1 MNKYPRYQLST
12 SQNGATLI
20 VVLMFLLLII
30 VVGVIAVRNSM
41 TSLRLATSDQV
52 DTLLLNTSDTAN
64 KNIENIIN
72 DPDYNSEKA
81 NILGSLGFFGYF
93 LNTGATSNRGDQ
105 IIFCYR
111 PRQSYFFKMSEATV
125 MTSSGQSKLIGGA
138 DLSGGFCRPS
148 RASDFVN
155 ARQNVMTQ
163 VSVTRPNTQSLPV
176 TPFGNVPLEITI
188 NSDDATSSSPSF
200 RIHSTSFLPAL
211 SNVSDAEITECLKK
225 PSENAASFVAGV
237 DKDDPTQSTYFGETR
252 NECLAKIGVPAKV
265 LVKEA
270 KLENDVNS
278 ENCID
283 EGYGKGDGKISQACQ
298 DLLGLTPNGN
308 IAQSAK

>member
-1 MNKYPRYQLST
+1 MMNKYPKYQLPT

-52 DTLLLNTSDTAN
+52 DTLLLTTSDTSN

-72 DPDYNSEKA
+72 DPTYSSEKA

-105 IIFCYR
+105 VLFCYR
-111 PRQSYFFKMSEATV
+111 PRQSYFFKMSEATII
-125 MTSSGQSKLIGGA
+125 TPSGQSKLVGGA
-138 DLSGGFCRPS
+138 GSSGFCRPS
-148 RASDFVN
+148 QAGDFVN

-200 RIHSTSFLPAL
+200 RIHSTSFLPAM
-211 SNVSDAEITECLKK
+211 SKVSDANITECLEK
-225 PSENAASFVAGV
+225 PSENAASFVAGI
-237 DKDDPTQSTYFGETR
+237 DEDDSTQNTYFGETR

-270 KLENDVNS
+270 KLENNVDS
-278 ENCID
+278 ENCIN
-283 EGYGKGDGKISQACQ
+283 EGYGKGDGKISQECQ
-298 DLLGLTPNGN
+298 DLLGLTPSGN
-308 IAQSAK
+308 IA

>member
-1 MNKYPRYQLST
+1 
-12 SQNGATLI
+12 
-20 VVLMFLLLII
+20 
-30 VVGVIAVRNSM
+30 M

-72 DPDYNSEKA
+72 DPDYSSEKA

-105 IIFCYR
+105 ILFCYR

-125 MTSSGQSKLIGGA
+125 TTPSGQSKLIGGA
-138 DLSGGFCRPS
+138 GSGGFCRPGQ
-148 RASDFVN
+148 ASDFVN

-211 SNVSDAEITECLKK
+211 SNVSDDKITECLKK

-237 DKDDPTQSTYFGETR
+237 DEDDSTKNIYFGETR

-283 EGYGKGDGKISQACQ
+283 YGEGGNEITEECQ
-298 DLLGLTPNGN
+298 DLLGLTPTGN

>member
-1 MNKYPRYQLST
+1 
-12 SQNGATLI
+12 
-20 VVLMFLLLII
+20 
-30 VVGVIAVRNSM
+30 M

-72 DPDYNSEKA
+72 DPDYSSEKA

-111 PRQSYFFKMSEATV
+111 PRQDYFFKMSEATII
-125 MTSSGQSKLIGGA
+125 TPSGQSKLVSGA
-138 DLSGGFCRPS
+138 GSSGFCRPS
-148 RASDFVN
+148 QADDFVN

-211 SNVSDAEITECLKK
+211 SNVSDAKITECLKK

-237 DKDDPTQSTYFGETR
+237 DEDDDTQNTYFGETR

-283 EGYGKGDGKISQACQ
+283 KGYGKGNGKISQACQ
-298 DLLGLTPNGN
+298 DLLGLTPTGN

>member
-1 MNKYPRYQLST
+1 MNKYPKYQLPT

-52 DTLLLNTSDTAN
+52 DTLLLTTSDTSN

-72 DPDYNSEKA
+72 DPAYSSEKA

-105 IIFCYR
+105 VMFCYR
-111 PRQSYFFKMSEATV
+111 PRQSYFFKMSEATI
-125 MTSSGQSKLIGGA
+125 TTPSGQSKLIGGA
-138 DLSGGFCRPS
+138 GSSGFCRPS
-148 RASDFVN
+148 EADDFVN

-188 NSDDATSSSPSF
+188 NSEDATSSSPSF
-200 RIHSTSFLPAL
+200 RIHSTSFLPAM
-211 SNVSDAEITECLKK
+211 SNVSDAKISECLRK
-225 PSENAASFVAGV
+225 PSENAASFVAEI
-237 DKDDPTQSTYFGETR
+237 DEDDSTQNTYFGETR
-252 NECLAKIGVPAKV
+252 NECLAKIGVPTKV

-283 EGYGKGDGKISQACQ
+283 EGYGKGDGKISQKCQ
-298 DLLGLTPNGN
+298 DLLGLTPSGN
-308 IAQSAK
+308 IA

>member
-1 MNKYPRYQLST
+1 MMNKYPKYQLPT

-52 DTLLLNTSDTAN
+52 DTLLLTTSDTSN

-72 DPDYNSEKA
+72 DPTYSSEKA

-105 IIFCYR
+105 VLFCYR
-111 PRQSYFFKMSEATV
+111 PRQSYFFKMSEATII
-125 MTSSGQSKLIGGA
+125 TPSGQSKLVGGA
-138 DLSGGFCRPS
+138 GSSGFCRPS
-148 RASDFVN
+148 QAGDFVN

-200 RIHSTSFLPAL
+200 RIHSTSFLPAM
-211 SNVSDAEITECLKK
+211 SKVSDAKITECLEK
-225 PSENAASFVAGV
+225 PSENAASFVAGI
-237 DKDDPTQSTYFGETR
+237 DEDDPNQNTYFGETR

-270 KLENDVNS
+270 KLENNVDS
-278 ENCID
+278 ENCIN
-283 EGYGKGDGKISQACQ
+283 EGYGKGDGKISQECQ
-298 DLLGLTPNGN
+298 DLLGLTPSGN
-308 IAQSAK
+308 IA

>member
-1 MNKYPRYQLST
+1 MNKYPKYQLPT
-12 SQNGATLI
+12 SQDGATLI

-52 DTLLLNTSDTAN
+52 DTLLLTTSDTSN

-72 DPDYNSEKA
+72 DPAYSSEKA

-105 IIFCYR
+105 VLFCYR
-111 PRQSYFFKMSEATV
+111 PRQSYFFEMSEATIN
-125 MTSSGQSKLIGGA
+125 TPSGQSKLVGGA
-138 DLSGGFCRPS
+138 GSSGFCRPS
-148 RASDFVN
+148 QADDFVN

-176 TPFGNVPLEITI
+176 TPFGNVPLEITV
-188 NSDDATSSSPSF
+188 NSEDATSSSPSF
-200 RIHSTSFLPAL
+200 RIHSTSFLPAM
-211 SNVSDAEITECLKK
+211 SNVSDAKITECLKK
-225 PSENAASFVAGV
+225 PSENAESFVAGT
-237 DKDDPTQSTYFGETR
+237 DEDDPTQNTYFGETR

-283 EGYGKGDGKISQACQ
+283 EGYGKGDGTISQACQ

>member
-1 MNKYPRYQLST
+1 MNEYPKSQLST
-12 SQNGATLI
+12 SQSGATLI

-30 VVGVIAVRNSM
+30 VVGVIAVRSSM

-52 DTLLLNTSDTAN
+52 DTLLLTTSDTAS

-72 DPDYNSEKA
+72 DPSYSSEKA

-105 IIFCYR
+105 VLFCYR
-111 PRQSYFFKMSEATV
+111 PRQSYFFRMSEATV
-125 MTSSGQSKLIGGA
+125 TTPSGQSKLIGGA
-138 DLSGGFCRPS
+138 SSGGFCQPGQ
-148 RASDFVN
+148 ANDFVN

-176 TPFGNVPLEITI
+176 IPFGNVPLEMTI

-200 RIHSTSFLPAL
+200 RIHSTSFLPAM
-211 SNVSDAEITECLKK
+211 SNVSDAKIIECLKK
-225 PSENAASFVAGV
+225 PSENAASFVAEI
-237 DKDDPTQSTYFGETR
+237 DEDDPTQNAYFGETL

-283 EGYGKGDGKISQACQ
+283 YGEGGNEITEECQ
-298 DLLGLTPNGN
+298 DLLSLTPSGN
-308 IAQSAK
+308 IA

>member
-1 MNKYPRYQLST
+1 MNKHPRSQLTNAQS
-12 SQNGATLI
+12 GATLI
-20 VVLMFLLLII
+20 VVLLFLLLII
-30 VVGVIAVRNSM
+30 VVGVVAVRGSM

-52 DTLLLNTSDTAN
+52 DTLLLTTSDTSN

-72 DPDYNSEKA
+72 DPTYSSEKA
-81 NILGSLGFFGYF
+81 NILGPLGFFGYF

-105 IIFCYR
+105 VLFCYR
-111 PRQSYFFKMSEATV
+111 PRQNYFFKMSEATIN
-125 MTSSGQSKLIGGA
+125 TPSGQSKLIGGA
-138 DLSGGFCRPS
+138 GSGGFCRPS
-148 RASDFVN
+148 QADDFVN

-211 SNVSDAEITECLKK
+211 SNVSDAKITECLKK
-225 PSENAASFVAGV
+225 PSENATSFVATI
-237 DKDDPTQSTYFGETR
+237 DEDDSTQNTYFGETR

-270 KLENDVNS
+270 KLENVVDT

-283 EGYGKGDGKISQACQ
+283 YGEGTGEISQECQ
-298 DLLGLTPNGN
+298 DLLGLTPTGK
-308 IAQSAK
+308 IA

>member
-1 MNKYPRYQLST
+1 MNKYPKYQLPN

-72 DPDYNSEKA
+72 DPTYSSEKA

-93 LNTGATSNRGDQ
+93 LNTGATANRGDQ
-105 IIFCYR
+105 IVFCYR
-111 PRQSYFFKMSEATV
+111 PRQNYFFKMSEATV
-125 MTSSGQSKLIGGA
+125 ITPSGQSKLIGGA
-138 DLSGGFCRPS
+138 GSSGGFCRPS
-148 RASDFVN
+148 QADDFVN

-188 NSDDATSSSPSF
+188 NSDDPISSSPSF

-211 SNVSDAEITECLKK
+211 SNASDAEITECLKK

-237 DKDDPTQSTYFGETR
+237 DEDDATQNTYFGETR

-283 EGYGKGDGKISQACQ
+283 YGKGGDEITEECQ
-298 DLLGLTPNGN
+298 KLFSLTPSG
-308 IAQSAK
+308 I

>member
-1 MNKYPRYQLST
+1 MMNKYPKYQLPT

-52 DTLLLNTSDTAN
+52 DTLLLTTSDTSN

-72 DPDYNSEKA
+72 DPTYSSEKA

-105 IIFCYR
+105 VLFCYR
-111 PRQSYFFKMSEATV
+111 PRQSYFFKMSEATII
-125 MTSSGQSKLIGGA
+125 TPSGQSKLVGGA
-138 DLSGGFCRPS
+138 GSSGFCRPS
-148 RASDFVN
+148 QADDFVN

-163 VSVTRPNTQSLPV
+163 VSVTRPNIQSLPV

-200 RIHSTSFLPAL
+200 RIHSTSFLPAM
-211 SNVSDAEITECLKK
+211 SKVSDAKITECLEK
-225 PSENAASFVAGV
+225 PSENAASFVAGI
-237 DKDDPTQSTYFGETR
+237 DEDDPNQNTYFGETR

-270 KLENDVNS
+270 KLENNVDS
-278 ENCID
+278 ENCIKK
-283 EGYGKGDGKISQACQ
+283 GYGKGDGTISQECQ
-298 DLLGLTPNGN
+298 DLLGLTPSGN
-308 IAQSAK
+308 IA

>member
-125 MTSSGQSKLIGGA
+125 MTASGQSKLIGGA

-211 SNVSDAEITECLKK
+211 SNVSDAKITECLKK

-283 EGYGKGDGKISQACQ
+283 EGYGKGDGTISQACQ

>member
-1 MNKYPRYQLST
+1 
-12 SQNGATLI
+12 
-20 VVLMFLLLII
+20 MFLLLII
-30 VVGVIAVRNSM
+30 VVGVIAVRSSM
-41 TSLRLATSDQV
+41 TTLRLATSDQV
-52 DTLLLNTSDTAN
+52 DTLLLTTSDTTN

-72 DPDYNSEKA
+72 DSANSNEKA
-81 NILGSLGFFGYF
+81 IILGPLGFFGYF

-105 IIFCYR
+105 IVFCYR
-111 PRQSYFFKMSEATV
+111 PRQDYFFKMSEATI
-125 MTSSGQSKLIGGA
+125 TTPSGQSKLVGGSG
-138 DLSGGFCRPS
+138 SGGFCRPNES
-148 RASDFVN
+148 DDFVN

-200 RIHSTSFLPAL
+200 RIHSTSFLPAM
-211 SNVSDAEITECLKK
+211 SKVSDAKITECLEK
-225 PSENAASFVAGV
+225 PSENAASFVAGT
-237 DKDDPTQSTYFGETR
+237 DEDDPTQNTYFGETR

-283 EGYGKGDGKISQACQ
+283 EGYGKGNGKISQECQ
-298 DLLGLTPNGN
+298 DLLGLTPSGN
-308 IAQSAK
+308 IA

>member
-1 MNKYPRYQLST
+1 MNKYPKYQLPT
-12 SQNGATLI
+12 SQDGATLI
-20 VVLMFLLLII
+20 VILMFLLLII

-52 DTLLLNTSDTAN
+52 DTLLLTTSDTSN

-72 DPDYNSEKA
+72 DPAYSSEKA

-105 IIFCYR
+105 VLFCYR
-111 PRQSYFFKMSEATV
+111 PRQSYFFKMSEATIN
-125 MTSSGQSKLIGGA
+125 TPSGQSKLVGGA
-138 DLSGGFCRPS
+138 GSSGFCRPS
-148 RASDFVN
+148 QADDFVN

-176 TPFGNVPLEITI
+176 TPFGNVPLEITV
-188 NSDDATSSSPSF
+188 NSEDATSSSPSF
-200 RIHSTSFLPAL
+200 RIHSTSFLPAM
-211 SNVSDAEITECLKK
+211 SNVSDAKITECLKK
-225 PSENAASFVAGV
+225 PSENAESFVAGV
-237 DKDDPTQSTYFGETR
+237 DEDDPTQNTYFGETR
-252 NECLAKIGVPAKV
+252 NECLAKIGVPTKV

-283 EGYGKGDGKISQACQ
+283 GGYGKGNGKISQQCQ
-298 DLLGLTPNGN
+298 DLFGLTPSGN
-308 IAQSAK
+308 KT

>member
-1 MNKYPRYQLST
+1 MNKYPKYQLPT
-12 SQNGATLI
+12 SQDGATLI

-52 DTLLLNTSDTAN
+52 DTLLLTTSDTSN

-72 DPDYNSEKA
+72 DPAYSSEKA

-105 IIFCYR
+105 VLFCYR
-111 PRQSYFFKMSEATV
+111 PRQSYFFEMSEATIN
-125 MTSSGQSKLIGGA
+125 TPSGQSKLVGGA
-138 DLSGGFCRPS
+138 GSSGFCRPS
-148 RASDFVN
+148 QADDFVN

-176 TPFGNVPLEITI
+176 TPFGNVPLEITV
-188 NSDDATSSSPSF
+188 NSEDATSSSPSF
-200 RIHSTSFLPAL
+200 RIHSTSFLPAM
-211 SNVSDAEITECLKK
+211 SNVSDAKITECLKK
-225 PSENAASFVAGV
+225 PSENAESFVAGV
-237 DKDDPTQSTYFGETR
+237 DEDDPTQNTYFGETR
-252 NECLAKIGVPAKV
+252 NECLAKIGVPTKV

-283 EGYGKGDGKISQACQ
+283 GGYGKGNGKISQQCQ
-298 DLLGLTPNGN
+298 DLLGLTPSGN
-308 IAQSAK
+308 TA

>member
-93 LNTGATSNRGDQ
+93 LNIGATSNRGDQ

-111 PRQSYFFKMSEATV
+111 PRQDYFFKMSEATII
-125 MTSSGQSKLIGGA
+125 TPSGQSKLVSGA
-138 DLSGGFCRPS
+138 GSSGFCRPS
-148 RASDFVN
+148 QADDFVN

-188 NSDDATSSSPSF
+188 SSDDATSSSPSF

-211 SNVSDAEITECLKK
+211 SNVSDAKITECLKK

-237 DKDDPTQSTYFGETR
+237 DEDDATQNTYFGETR

-270 KLENDVNS
+270 KLENDVRS

-283 EGYGKGDGKISQACQ
+283 EGYGKGDDKITDNCQ
-298 DLLGLTPNGN
+298 DLLGLTSSGN
-308 IAQSAK
+308 IG

>member
-1 MNKYPRYQLST
+1 MNKSPKYHLPT

-72 DPDYNSEKA
+72 DPTYSSEKA

-105 IIFCYR
+105 ILFCYR

-125 MTSSGQSKLIGGA
+125 ITPSGQSKLISGA
-138 DLSGGFCRPS
+138 GSSGFCRPNQ
-148 RASDFVN
+148 ASDFVN

-176 TPFGNVPLEITI
+176 TPFGNVPLEITV

-211 SNVSDAEITECLKK
+211 SSASDTEITECLKK
-225 PSENAASFVAGV
+225 PSENAASFVAGT
-237 DKDDPTQSTYFGETR
+237 DDDDPTQNTYFGETR
-252 NECLAKIGVPAKV
+252 NECLANIGVPAKV

-283 EGYGKGDGKISQACQ
+283 YGKGGSQITEECQ
-298 DLLGLTPNGN
+298 TLLGLTPSG
-308 IAQSAK
+308 I

>member
-1 MNKYPRYQLST
+1 MNKYPKYQLPT
-12 SQNGATLI
+12 SQDGATLI
-20 VVLMFLLLII
+20 VILMFLLLII

-52 DTLLLNTSDTAN
+52 DTLLLTTSDTSN

-72 DPDYNSEKA
+72 DPAYSSEKA

-105 IIFCYR
+105 VLFCYR
-111 PRQSYFFKMSEATV
+111 PRQSYFFEMSEATIN
-125 MTSSGQSKLIGGA
+125 TPSGQSKLVGGA
-138 DLSGGFCRPS
+138 GSSGFCRPS
-148 RASDFVN
+148 QADDFVN

-176 TPFGNVPLEITI
+176 TPFGNVPLEITV
-188 NSDDATSSSPSF
+188 NSEDATSSSPSF
-200 RIHSTSFLPAL
+200 RIHSTSFLPAM
-211 SNVSDAEITECLKK
+211 SNVSDAKITECLKK
-225 PSENAASFVAGV
+225 PSENAESFVAGT
-237 DKDDPTQSTYFGETR
+237 DEDDPTQNTYFGETR

-283 EGYGKGDGKISQACQ
+283 EGYGKGDGTISQACQ

>member
-1 MNKYPRYQLST
+1 MNKHPKYQLTT
-12 SQNGATLI
+12 SQSGATLI
-20 VVLMFLLLII
+20 IVLLFLLLII
-30 VVGVIAVRNSM
+30 VVGVVAVRSSM

-52 DTLLLNTSDTAN
+52 DTLLLTTSDTAH
-64 KNIENIIN
+64 KNIESIVN
-72 DPDYNSEKA
+72 DPDYSAEKA

-111 PRQSYFFKMSEATV
+111 PRQKYFFRMSESTV
-125 MTSSGQSKLIGGA
+125 TTLSGKSKIVGGA
-138 DLSGGFCRPS
+138 SSAGGFCRPGQ
-148 RASDFVN
+148 ADDFVN

-188 NSDDATSSSPSF
+188 NSDDGISSSPSF
-200 RIHSTSFLPAL
+200 RIHSTSILPGM
-211 SNVSDAEITECLKK
+211 SNVSDAKITECLGK
-225 PSENAASFVAGV
+225 PSENANSFVSVANE
-237 DKDDPTQSTYFGETR
+237 DDPTQTTYFGETI

-278 ENCID
+278 EKCID
-283 EGYGKGDGKISQACQ
+283 YGKGNGKITKECQ
-298 DLLGLTPNGN
+298 KLLGLTENG
-308 IAQSAK
+308 AVS

>member
-1 MNKYPRYQLST
+1 MNQYPRCQLAN

-20 VVLMFLLLII
+20 VVLMFLLLIV
-30 VVGVIAVRNSM
+30 VVGAIAVRNSM

-72 DPDYNSEKA
+72 DPDYSSEKA

-105 IIFCYR
+105 ILFCYR
-111 PRQSYFFKMSEATV
+111 PRQSYFFKMSEATIN
-125 MTSSGQSKLIGGA
+125 TPSGQSKLIGGA
-138 DLSGGFCRPS
+138 GSGGFCRPS
-148 RASDFVN
+148 QASDFVN

-211 SNVSDAEITECLKK
+211 SNVSDAKITECLKK
-225 PSENAASFVAGV
+225 PSENADSFVSGV
-237 DKDDPTQSTYFGETR
+237 DEDDNTQNTYFGETR

-270 KLENDVNS
+270 KLENDVKS

-283 EGYGKGDGKISQACQ
+283 YGKGGNEENEGGNEITEKCQ
-298 DLLGLTPNGN
+298 DLLGLTPTGN
-308 IAQSAK
+308 IA

>member
-1 MNKYPRYQLST
+1 MNKYPKYQLPA

-30 VVGVIAVRNSM
+30 TVGVIAVRNSM

-52 DTLLLNTSDTAN
+52 DTLLLTTSDTSN

-72 DPDYNSEKA
+72 DPAYSSEKA

-105 IIFCYR
+105 VLFCYR
-111 PRQSYFFKMSEATV
+111 PRQSYFFKMSEATIN
-125 MTSSGQSKLIGGA
+125 TPSGQSKLIGGA
-138 DLSGGFCRPS
+138 GSSGFCRPS
-148 RASDFVN
+148 EANDFVN

-188 NSDDATSSSPSF
+188 NSEDATSSSPSF
-200 RIHSTSFLPAL
+200 RIHSTSFLPAM
-211 SNVSDAEITECLKK
+211 SNVSEAKITECLKK
-225 PSENAASFVAGV
+225 PSENAASFVDEV
-237 DKDDPTQSTYFGETR
+237 DEDDPTQNTYFGETR
-252 NECLAKIGVPAKV
+252 NECLARIGVPTKV

-283 EGYGKGDGKISQACQ
+283 GGYGKGNGKISKQCQ
-298 DLLGLTPNGN
+298 DLLGLTPSGN
-308 IAQSAK
+308 TA

>member
-1 MNKYPRYQLST
+1 MNKYPNRQLST
-12 SQNGATLI
+12 SQGGATLI

-41 TSLRLATSDQV
+41 TSLRLATSEQV

-64 KNIENIIN
+64 KNVENIIN

-111 PRQSYFFKMSEATV
+111 PRQNYFFKMSEATV
-125 MTSSGQSKLIGGA
+125 ITASGQSKLIGGA

-148 RASDFVN
+148 QASDFVN

-176 TPFGNVPLEITI
+176 TPFGNVPLEMTI

-211 SNVSDAEITECLKK
+211 SNVSDSEITECLKK

-237 DKDDPTQSTYFGETR
+237 DEDDATQNTYFGETR
-252 NECLAKIGVPAKV
+252 NQCLAKIGVPAKV

-283 EGYGKGDGKISQACQ
+283 EGYGEGDGTISQDCQ

>member
-1 MNKYPRYQLST
+1 MMNKYPKYQLPT

-52 DTLLLNTSDTAN
+52 DTLLLTTSDTSN

-72 DPDYNSEKA
+72 DPTYSSEKA

-105 IIFCYR
+105 VLFCYR
-111 PRQSYFFKMSEATV
+111 PRQSYFFKMSEATII
-125 MTSSGQSKLIGGA
+125 TPSGQSKLVGGA
-138 DLSGGFCRPS
+138 GSSGFCRPS
-148 RASDFVN
+148 QADDFVN

-200 RIHSTSFLPAL
+200 RIHSTSFLPAM
-211 SNVSDAEITECLKK
+211 SKVSDAKITECLEK
-225 PSENAASFVAGV
+225 PSENAASFVAGT
-237 DKDDPTQSTYFGETR
+237 DEDDPTQNTYFGETR

-270 KLENDVNS
+270 KLENNVDS
-278 ENCID
+278 ENCIKK
-283 EGYGKGDGKISQACQ
+283 GYGKGNGKISQECQ
-298 DLLGLTPNGN
+298 DLLGLTPSGN
-308 IAQSAK
+308 IA

>member
-1 MNKYPRYQLST
+1 MNKSPKYHLPT

-72 DPDYNSEKA
+72 DPTYSSEKA

-105 IIFCYR
+105 ILFCYR

-125 MTSSGQSKLIGGA
+125 ITPSGQSKLIGGA
-138 DLSGGFCRPS
+138 GSSGFCRPS
-148 RASDFVN
+148 QASDFVN

-211 SNVSDAEITECLKK
+211 SSASDAEITECLKK
-225 PSENAASFVAGV
+225 PSENAASFVAGT
-237 DKDDPTQSTYFGETR
+237 DDDDPTQNTYFGETR
-252 NECLAKIGVPAKV
+252 NEGLANIGVPAKM

-283 EGYGKGDGKISQACQ
+283 YGKGRSQITEECQ
-298 DLLGLTPNGN
+298 TLLGLTPSG
-308 IAQSAK
+308 I

>member
-1 MNKYPRYQLST
+1 MNKYPKHQLPN
-12 SQNGATLI
+12 SQDGATLI

-41 TSLRLATSDQV
+41 ISLRLATSDQV
-52 DTLLLNTSDTAN
+52 DALLLNTSDTAN

-72 DPDYNSEKA
+72 DPTYSSEKA
-81 NILGSLGFFGYF
+81 NMLGSLGFFGHF

-105 IIFCYR
+105 IVFCYR
-111 PRQSYFFKMSEATV
+111 PRQEYFFKMSEATI
-125 MTSSGQSKLIGGA
+125 TTPSGQSKLIGGSG
-138 DLSGGFCRPS
+138 SGGFCRPS
-148 RASDFVN
+148 EASDFVN

-163 VSVTRPNTQSLPV
+163 VSVTRPNTQSLPIA
-176 TPFGNVPLEITI
+176 PFENVPLGKSITTE
-188 NSDDATSSSPSF
+188 DATSSSPSF

-211 SNVSDAEITECLKK
+211 SNVADAKITECLKK
-225 PSENAASFVAGV
+225 PSENAASFVAEV
-237 DKDDPTQSTYFGETR
+237 DEDDSTQNTYFGETR

-283 EGYGKGDGKISQACQ
+283 YGEGEDEITEECQ
-298 DLLGLTPNGN
+298 TLLGLTPSG
-308 IAQSAK
+308 I